1 MNDHKINTNT
11 SPIDFRLFDVDDMN
25 IYSEETLQIL
35 TRKIFRARDYIRTN
49 ETQMKRSNLFIAN
62 KAHSIFYDFYVTMYI
77 EALEK
82 LKPHNIWPRH
92 AMEQLTKAFYEAIL
106 PIDKYHDPFQLI
118 PNSF

>member
-62 KAHSIFYDFYVTMYI
+62 KAHSIFMIFM
-77 EALEK
+77 
-82 LKPHNIWPRH
+82 
-92 AMEQLTKAFYEAIL
+92 
-106 PIDKYHDPFQLI
+106 
-118 PNSF
+118 